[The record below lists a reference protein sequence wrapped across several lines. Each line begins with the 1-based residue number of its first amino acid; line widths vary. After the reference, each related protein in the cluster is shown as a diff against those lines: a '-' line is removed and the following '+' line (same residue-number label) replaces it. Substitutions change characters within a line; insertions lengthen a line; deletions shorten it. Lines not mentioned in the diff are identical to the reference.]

1 MENGSSTPGQ
11 NIVELSRPFPIGKNR
26 NLARRHRKNL
36 KIFWSEILLPWN
48 GRNCQNWPFPWRT
61 VRPGKLLT
69 VGERLCVSG
78 RSIRKE
84 IMKYHN
90 SKHLMI
96 KVCFLSYIHKRLGK
110 ISCHEKLFVNVLDKN
125 TEKTKTNSRNTLTTR
140 IDATRK
146 LAWLAHL
153 RTRKTLNID
162 SSTVNCRK

>member
-1 MENGSSTPGQ
+1 
-11 NIVELSRPFPIGKNR
+11 
-26 NLARRHRKNL
+26 
-36 KIFWSEILLPWN
+36 
-48 GRNCQNWPFPWRT
+48 
-61 VRPGKLLT
+61 
-69 VGERLCVSG
+69 
-78 RSIRKE
+78 
-84 IMKYHN
+84 
-90 SKHLMI
+90 MI

-146 LAWLAHL
+146 LALLAHL